1 MKTIILCGGFGTRL
15 SEETKI
21 KPKPMVKIGKFPI
34 VEHIMHSYKKYG
46 YEEFI
51 LALGYKGYYIKK
63 YFTKK
68 GNSKLNLVDTGLKT
82 LTGGRLLRLKKYFKP
97 GENFMLTYGDGISNQ
112 NIKKL
117 YNFHKKNKKIAT
129 MTIVR
134 PPVRFGEVEINK
146 NLVTRFKEKPQSTK
160 GWINGGFFVFN
171 YKIFE
176 FIKNDQTMLE
186 REPMERLLKKKQLLA
201 FKHKGFWQCMDTL
214 REKNYINNLYKN
226 NKLPWLKKVD

>member
-46 YEEFI
+46 YQEFI

-63 YFTKK
+63 YFKKK
-68 GNSKLNLVDTGLKT
+68 GNSKLNLIDTGLKT

-117 YNFHKKNKKIAT
+117 YNFHKKIKK
-129 MTIVR
+129 
-134 PPVRFGEVEINK
+134 
-146 NLVTRFKEKPQSTK
+146 
-160 GWINGGFFVFN
+160 
-171 YKIFE
+171 
-176 FIKNDQTMLE
+176 
-186 REPMERLLKKKQLLA
+186 
-201 FKHKGFWQCMDTL
+201 
-214 REKNYINNLYKN
+214 
-226 NKLPWLKKVD
+226 

>member
-1 MKTIILCGGFGTRL
+1 MKTIILCGGYGTRL

-21 KPKPMVKIGKFPI
+21 KPKPMVKIGKYPI
-34 VEHIMHSYKKYG
+34 VEHIMHSYKNFG
-46 YEEFI
+46 FNDFI
-51 LALGYKGYYIKK
+51 LALGYKGYFIKR
-63 YFTKK
+63 YFKK
-68 GNSKLNLVDTGLKT
+68 KKISRVSLIDTGVKT

-134 PPVRFGEVEINK
+134 PPVRFGEVEIKK

-186 REPMERLLKKKQLLA
+186 REPMERLLKKQLVA

-214 REKNYINNLYKN
+214 REKNYINNLFKN
-226 NKLPWLKKVD
+226 NKLPWLKKID

>member
-68 GNSKLNLVDTGLKT
+68 GNSKLNLVDTGVKT

-134 PPVRFGEVEINK
+134 PPVRFGEVEIKK

-186 REPMERLLKKKQLLA
+186 REPMERLLKKKQLVA

-214 REKNYINNLYKN
+214 REKNYINNLFKN